1 MNGMIRAV
9 NRRRQDGEKTK
20 TGQIMRSCVGGD
32 PGRIRIE
39 TERQR
44 TRDPGK
50 QEGSEAGWKILT
62 GNEGWSLE
70 RRMNLA
76 HI

>member
-1 MNGMIRAV
+1 MNGMVRAV
-9 NRRRQDGEKTK
+9 NRWRQDGEKTK

-62 GNEGWSLE
+62 GNEGLSLE

>member
-20 TGQIMRSCVGGD
+20 TGQIMRSCAGGD

-39 TERQR
+39 T
-44 TRDPGK
+44 
-50 QEGSEAGWKILT
+50 
-62 GNEGWSLE
+62 
-70 RRMNLA
+70 
-76 HI
+76 